1 MLAKVGLLVAALG
14 VAALILQWEVCRRVK
29 KVIKVLLYIQQFKK
43 FSLIIKENCI
53 LAVKNHGLYI
63 KSV

>member
-14 VAALILQWEVCRRVK
+14 VAALILQWEVCRRLEQVMRFF
-29 KVIKVLLYIQQFKK
+29 YIHSNLKNYI
-43 FSLIIKENCI
+43 IIKENCI